1 VIPGKMKLN
10 TITDPYS
17 GDETSLRRAS
27 LHLAVLT
34 DNLRGMF
41 PKKIHYPKG
50 FQFLETAS
58 PIHSVSWHG
67 WFSVPR
73 LLDANGMTNHI
84 KALLSGG
91 GEALFDQ
98 YLFWIDITKRFL
110 GGNVHEIIRSKEL
123 FRDPDS
129 RTNSHGMIGQLSTKE
144 EAAGKVRVFALVDP

>member
-1 VIPGKMKLN
+1 MIPGKMKLN

-17 GDETSLRRAS
+17 GDESSLRRAS
-27 LHLAVLT
+27 LHLSVLT

-41 PKKIHYPKG
+41 PKKIHHPKG

-73 LLDANGMTNHI
+73 LLDVCGMTPHI
-84 KALLSGG
+84 KILLSGG

-110 GGNVHEIIRSKEL
+110 GGSASSIVKSKEL
-123 FRDPDS
+123 FRDPQTHTD
-129 RTNSHGMIGQLSTKE
+129 SHGMIGQLSTKE